1 MGEVAYMDE
10 GDLELI
16 VRGYSGSGDAFSGES
31 SGGFSPS
38 FCLPTETASF
48 YEPEMETTGLDELGE
63 LYKPFYP
70 FSTQPILTSSVSAPE
85 DSNNFR
91 DEKKQRTHACLLSN
105 ESRVDHIRIPES
117 KSKKRSV
124 FLKLSL
130 SKKNQQKRVVE
141 QVKEENL
148 LSDAWAWRK
157 YGQKPIKGSPYPRSY
172 YRCSSSKGC
181 LARKQVERNPQNPEK
196 FTITYT
202 NEHNHELPTRRNS
215 LAGSTRAK
223 SSQPKPSLTKK
234 PGKQVVSSPTSN
246 PMITSAD
253 ESSAVVQEMGVAE
266 MSSYQITGEIESM
279 SNNLPADLM
288 SGTSTFPSFTGDFD
302 ELLNSQEFLNGYLW
316 NY

>member
-10 GDLELI
+10 GDLQAI

-31 SGGFSPS
+31 SGGVSPS
-38 FCLPTETASF
+38 FCLPMEMASF

-70 FSTQPILTSSVSAPE
+70 FSTQTILTSSVSVPD
-85 DSNNFR
+85 DSRSFR
-91 DEKKQRTHACLLSN
+91 DEKKQRAHGGCLLSN
-105 ESRVDHIRIPES
+105 GSRVDHIRIPES
-117 KSKKRSV
+117 KSKK
-124 FLKLSL
+124 

-223 SSQPKPSLTKK
+223 TSQPKPSVAKK
-234 PGKQVVSSPTSN
+234 TGKQVVSSPTSN

-253 ESSAVVQEMGVAE
+253 ESSVAVQDMEVAE
-266 MSSYQITGEIESM
+266 TSAYQTSGEMESM
-279 SNNLPADLM
+279 SSHLPQDLM
-288 SGTSTFPSFTGDFD
+288 SGTGTFPSFTGDFD
-302 ELLNSQEFLNGYLW
+302 ELLISQEFFNGYLW

>member
-10 GDLELI
+10 GDLEAI
-16 VRGYSGSGDAFSGES
+16 VRGYSGSGES
-31 SGGFSPS
+31 SGGF
-38 FCLPTETASF
+38 CLPFETASF

-70 FSTQPILTSSVSAPE
+70 FSTQTILTSSVSVPE
-85 DSNNFR
+85 DSRSFQ
-91 DEKKQRTHACLLSN
+91 DDKKQRPHGSLLSN
-105 ESRVDHIRIPES
+105 GSRVDHIRIPES
-117 KSKKRSV
+117 KPKK
-124 FLKLSL
+124 

-141 QVKEENL
+141 QVKKENL

-223 SSQPKPSLTKK
+223 SSQPKPSITKK
-234 PGKQVVSSPTSN
+234 SGKQVVSSPTSN
-246 PMITSAD
+246 PVITSAD
-253 ESSAVVQEMGVAE
+253 ESSIAVQDMGVSE
-266 MSSYQITGEIESM
+266 LSPYQATKEIEGM
-279 SNNLPADLM
+279 STNLPSDLL
-288 SGTSTFPSFTGDFD
+288 SGIGNFPSFTGDFE
-302 ELLNSQEFLNGYLW
+302 ELLDSQEFLNGYLW